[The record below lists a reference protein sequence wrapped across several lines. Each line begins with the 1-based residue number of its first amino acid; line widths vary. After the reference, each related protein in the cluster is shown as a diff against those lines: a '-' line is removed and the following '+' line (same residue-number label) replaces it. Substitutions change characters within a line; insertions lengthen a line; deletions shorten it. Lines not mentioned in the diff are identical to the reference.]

1 MRIRVEL
8 VGQFRDIVGSNEI
21 LVELGEEKTIY
32 DLILVMAEKYGRG
45 FEKRVF
51 IEGTKNLS
59 EDVTIVLNGRI
70 IPVNKASSTILN
82 ETDRV
87 VLMPEAI
94 I

>member
-21 LVELGEEKTIY
+21 FVELGKEKTIY
-32 DLILVMAEKYGRG
+32 DLILMMAEKYGRE

-59 EDVTIVLNGRI
+59 EDVTIVLNGRVI
-70 IPVNKASSTILN
+70 SVDKASSTILN
-82 ETDRV
+82 ETDTV